1 MVEESKYIWMDGEFV
16 PWADAKIHILT
27 HTLHY
32 GLGAFEG
39 IRCYK
44 TSRGSAIFRLHE
56 HNERFFHSALIAGIK
71 LPFPKEEIASACIET
86 IKVNEL
92 DECYIRPL
100 WHIGAGEMGINNK
113 NNPVHMSIAVWPW
126 GAYLGDEGLQN
137 GVRLKVSSITRHHV
151 NITMTKAKLC
161 GNYVNS
167 QLAKAE
173 AIELGYDEALMLD
186 SAGYVAECTGEN
198 VFIVRDDLIKTP
210 PLSSILEGITR
221 DSVMKIAADQGM
233 RVREELFTRDHL
245 YTSDEAFLTGT
256 AAELTPIRE
265 VDNRL
270 VGEGKPGPT
279 TTELQKLFFEVVQGE
294 YPKFTGW
301 LTYI

>member
-16 PWADAKIHILT
+16 PWNEAKVHILT

-44 TSRGSAIFRLHE
+44 TPKGSAIFRLHE
-56 HNERFFHSALIAGIK
+56 HNTRFFNSALIAGVK
-71 LPFPKEEIASACIET
+71 LPYSKEEIAQACIET
-86 IKVNEL
+86 IRINEL
-92 DECYIRPL
+92 EECYIRPL
-100 WHIGAGEMGINNK
+100 WHIGFGEMGINFK
-113 NNPVHMSIAVWPW
+113 NNPIHISIAVWPW

-137 GVRLKVSSITRHHV
+137 GIRLKVSSITRHHV
-151 NITMTKAKLC
+151 NISMTKAKIC
-161 GNYVNS
+161 GNYANS

-173 AIELGYDEALMLD
+173 ALDLGYDEALMLD
-186 SAGYVAECTGEN
+186 EAGYVAECTGEN

-210 PLSSILEGITR
+210 PLTSILEGITR
-221 DSVMKIAADQGM
+221 DSVMKIAMDQGM

-256 AAELTPIRE
+256 AAELTPIKE

-279 TTELQKLFFEVVQGE
+279 TKELQKLFFEVVQGE
-294 YPKFTGW
+294 YPKFKGW